1 MHMQTHPEDK
11 HMAMDMQCMRCARA
25 HCMLC
30 TVVIAGAGRAM
41 ARDER
46 EQSGDH
52 STFRFAK
59 LTLGKFPDFTSVVPS
74 TNCYVIVVQHV

>member
-1 MHMQTHPEDK
+1 
-11 HMAMDMQCMRCARA
+11 
-25 HCMLC
+25 MLC

-52 STFRFAK
+52 STFSDFAK
-59 LTLGKFPDFTSVVPS
+59 LTLEKFPDFTSVVPS